1 MSNDSIRD
9 RIRKK
14 RKEREKKV
22 SIATRINVSLLAV
35 LIPSLAVLIV
45 TACIIAAQ
53 AISGLNDKFLLS
65 QADSAVSRIDD
76 FFSSK
81 VSAISM
87 FEENANMQQYF
98 QAVSKSEEI
107 SEYEDIDIVL
117 GELSGAQERMAG
129 EQVQQAWLADT
140 RTNSCLMSDGKVVT
154 EDIENTVWYQ
164 QAAPSRQAVI
174 SDPYTDA
181 ATGKQ
186 VVSVVSPVFAQ
197 NDENILGFVG
207 FDVFVDSLE
216 ELLSGIEV
224 GEEGYIEVLSN
235 KWDYIYS
242 GDPLAMGLN
251 VDELK
256 IGKDYKDKVK
266 NDYNGLADFEYE
278 KEKYT
283 AVFQNCQTTGWLAIA
298 TIPMAEVNA
307 TRNELIKVLIFLS
320 AIILAILISVIVIII
335 RKRMKPMTEI
345 SGKMAD
351 FARGSLEV
359 DVRTK
364 SYDEIGRMAE
374 SIRSSV
380 YSLKIIIEDINHI
393 LGEISRGNL
402 DISVEDIYIGD
413 FRFIREALERIISSL
428 NTMLGQID
436 RAAQQVSLGSEQ
448 VSQGAQS
455 MAHGAQQQAEAVE
468 YLAVSSTEIF
478 QQITANAN
486 NAAEANHKAD
496 RVKEAVEKSSL
507 RMQEML
513 TAMEAIRNSSREIE
527 KIINTIEDIAFQ
539 TNILALNASIEAARA
554 GESGKGFN
562 VVAAEVRNLAAR
574 SAKESKNTAA
584 LIENSLSAVENG
596 TRIADETAKTLQN
609 VVIGVKEVVETINGI
624 SESSARQAHS
634 VRQVEQGIE
643 QISDV
648 VQANSATAQESAAA
662 SEELSAQAQ
671 LLKELIEKFQIK
683 RND

>member
-1 MSNDSIRD
+1 MSKDPVRE

-14 RKEREKKV
+14 RKESEKKAF
-22 SIATRINVSLLAV
+22 IATRINFSLLAV

-45 TACIIAAQ
+45 TACIITAQ
-53 AISGLNDKFLLS
+53 AISGLNDEFLLS

-87 FEENANMQQYF
+87 FEKNANMQQYF
-98 QAVSKSEEI
+98 HAVSNPEDI
-107 SEYEDIDIVL
+107 PEYEKIDIVL

-129 EQVQQAWLADT
+129 EKVLQAWLADA
-140 RTNSCLMSDGKVVT
+140 RTDSCLMSDGKVVA

-164 QAAPSRQAVI
+164 QAAPSRQAVV
-174 SDPYTDA
+174 SEPYADA

-186 VVSVVSPVFAQ
+186 VVSVVSPVFAE
-197 NDENILGFVG
+197 DEENVLGFVG

-224 GEEGYIEVLSN
+224 GKEGFIEVLSN
-235 KWDYIYS
+235 SKEYIYS
-242 GDPLAMGLN
+242 GDSAVLGLN
-251 VDELK
+251 IDELA
-256 IGKDYKDKVK
+256 IGKDYKNKVK
-266 NDYNGLADFEYE
+266 SNYNGLADFAYD
-278 KEKYT
+278 KIQYT

-298 TIPMAEVNA
+298 TIPMSEVNA
-307 TRNELIKVLIFLS
+307 TRNHLIGVLIFLS
-320 AIILAILISVIVIII
+320 VIILAILISVIIII
-335 RKRMKPMTEI
+335 VKKKMEPLTDI
-345 SGKMAD
+345 SSNMED
-351 FARGSLEV
+351 FAKGSLEV
-359 DVRTK
+359 DVRAK
-364 SYDEIGRMAE
+364 SNDEIGRLAD

-380 YSLKIIIEDINHI
+380 YSLKRIIEDITHI

-402 DISVEDIYIGD
+402 NISVDDNYIGD
-413 FRFIREALERIISSL
+413 FRFIKEALEQIIGSL
-428 NTMLGQID
+428 NSTLGQID
-436 RAAQQVSLGSEQ
+436 RSAQQVSLGSEQ
-448 VSQGAQS
+448 VSQGAQAL
-455 MAHGAQQQAEAVE
+455 AHGASQQAESVE
-468 YLAVSSTEIF
+468 YLAVSSAEIF

-486 NAAEANHKAD
+486 SAAKASQNV
-496 RVKEAVEKSSL
+496 VKVRDAVEQSSL

-513 TAMEAIRNSSREIE
+513 SAMEAIRSSSCEIE

-562 VVAAEVRNLAAR
+562 VVAGEVRNLAAK

-584 LIENSLSAVENG
+584 LIENSLTAVENG
-596 TRIADETAKTLQN
+596 ARIADETARTLQN
-609 VVIGVKEVVETINGI
+609 VVSGVKEVVEAINGI

-634 VRQVEQGIE
+634 VKQVEQGIE

-683 RND
+683 RNE